1 MVRTVV
7 SLDSE
12 DKEWLDRIAQ
22 QEHVSMT
29 EIVRR
34 AVKRMREENAA
45 APGSFETLLSET
57 AGVWRAGDGLQYQQ
71 KIRDEWEGRQ

>member
-7 SLDSE
+7 SLDPD
-12 DKEWLDRIAQ
+12 DKEWLDRKAQ

-34 AVKRMREENAA
+34 AVKRMREETAA
-45 APGSFETLLSET
+45 APGSFETLLRET
-57 AGVWRAGDGLQYQQ
+57 AGVWREGDGLQYQQ
-71 KIRDEWEGRQ
+71 HLREEWERRQ